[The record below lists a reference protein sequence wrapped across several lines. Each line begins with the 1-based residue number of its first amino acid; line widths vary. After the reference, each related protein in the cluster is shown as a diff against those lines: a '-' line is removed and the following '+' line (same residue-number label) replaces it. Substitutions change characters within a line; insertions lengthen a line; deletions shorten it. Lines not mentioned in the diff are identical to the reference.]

1 MEIIHKIYN
10 SVSLQRGLGYSGHK
24 ISVVEKDCKYCG
36 YDRQI
41 ETERVYPEE
50 PSDKKYYC
58 QNPGCI
64 NHHDSEVRK
73 LGAKM

>member
-10 SVSLQRGLGYSGHK
+10 SVSLQRGLGYSGRK
-24 ISVVEKDCKYCG
+24 ISVVEKDCEYCG
-36 YDRQI
+36 YDRHI
-41 ETERVYPEE
+41 ETESVYPEH
-50 PSDKKYYC
+50 PSDKEYYC

-73 LGAKM
+73 LGAKL